1 MSSPVYDGCVPAS
14 TNSARPGYVMRSPG
28 LLDALAEGMAGAG
41 QAAQALVPVDEAL
54 AQCERSD
61 ERWSMAELPRIRRD
75 LLLLDGAPKSS
86 AAAEDHY
93 QQGLDCAR
101 RQWAPSWE
109 LRCAMGLARLWR
121 DQARS
126 KAAHEL
132 FAPVYNRFAEGFAT
146 SDLRAAE
153 SLIEEL
159 S

>member
-1 MSSPVYDGCVPAS
+1 
-14 TNSARPGYVMRSPG
+14 
-28 LLDALAEGMAGAG
+28 MAGAG
-41 QAAQALVPVDEAL
+41 HVAQALVTVDEAL

-61 ERWSMAELPRIRRD
+61 ERWSLAELLRIRGD
-75 LLLLDGAPKSS
+75 LLLLDGALEPS

-101 RQWAPSWE
+101 RQGALSWE
-109 LRCAMGLARLWR
+109 LHCAMGLARLWR

-126 KAAHEL
+126 KAAHGL
-132 FAPVYNRFAEGFAT
+132 LPPVYNRFAEGFET
-146 SDLRAAE
+146 SDLRAAK